1 MRDAHFTR
9 QERDVILWMRFLTVA
24 FFAVGV
30 TFAFH
35 PNYFLHY
42 LDSFGAVFFNFTSVP
57 LTPPQFEIW
66 WVLSL
71 ALMGTLSYLAFM
83 AQHDW
88 VRYHHLAI
96 GILIA
101 KAISAIGFA
110 ALALFH
116 PAHFFYIVAA
126 IVDGILCSV
135 TWVAYAQAIKSRA
148 Y

>member
-1 MRDAHFTR
+1 MKDSHHTK

-24 FFAVGV
+24 FFAVGAI
-30 TFAFH
+30 FAFH
-35 PNYFLHY
+35 PNYFLNY
-42 LDSFGAVFFNFTSVP
+42 LDSFGAIFFDFTSVP

-88 VRYHHLAI
+88 VRYHPLAI
-96 GILIA
+96 GIIIA
-101 KAISAIGFA
+101 KAISAFGFA
-110 ALALFH
+110 ALAIFH

-126 IVDGILCSV
+126 IADGILWLV
-135 TWVAYAQAIKSRA
+135 TWYAYAQAIKSRT